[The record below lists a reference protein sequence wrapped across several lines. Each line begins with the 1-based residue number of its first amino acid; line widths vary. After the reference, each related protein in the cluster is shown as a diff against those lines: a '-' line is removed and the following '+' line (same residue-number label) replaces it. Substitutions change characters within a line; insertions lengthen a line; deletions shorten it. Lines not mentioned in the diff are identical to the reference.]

1 MRNSRMGKG
10 AFLLISFGI
19 CFLFFLVSCG
29 GNDVPTSPFAE
40 FSAPVA
46 EFSASPTTGNAPLTV
61 AFTDLS
67 AGVISTWSWDF
78 GDGGTSAEQNPS
90 HDYVTAGTY
99 TVSLTVTGL
108 SGTDT
113 NTKVDHINVTPFA
126 EFSASPTT
134 GNAPLTVDFSDLST
148 GGIITSWSWDFGDG
162 GTSMEQNPSHIYAEG
177 TYTVSLTVTGPDGT
191 NTNTKPNFITVGPL
205 PPPPVAGFSA
215 SPITGNAPLTV
226 AFTDLSTGVI
236 STWSWDFGDGG
247 TSAEQNPSHDYVTA
261 GTYTVSLTVT
271 GPGGTDTDTKVDH
284 INVTSPVFTD
294 DFNRVDSSSPGANWT
309 VVTGTANIVSNQL
322 MPSTYNT
329 KLHWNAGSSDPDQY
343 SQAKQ
348 HGTDWR
354 AVTVRGTGVG
364 ANYLAYAAWI
374 SGSSGSV
381 SLRIGYTIGT
391 DWGAYLDAGTTT
403 LTWTDG
409 DVLRLEATGQDT
421 NIVLRVYQN
430 GILRKTLVYADFSDQ
445 SRVFNS
451 GQPGLF
457 TLNAS
462 SAIHDDWEG
471 GNL

>member
-1 MRNSRMGKG
+1 MRKSSMGKG
-10 AFLLISFGI
+10 ASLLISFGI

-29 GNDVPTSPFAE
+29 GSDVTTSPFAE
-40 FSAPVA
+40 FLAPLA
-46 EFSASPTTGNAPLTV
+46 EFSASPTTGDAPLTV
-61 AFTDLS
+61 DFSDQ
-67 AGVISTWSWDF
+67 STGGNVTLWFWDF

-90 HDYVTAGTY
+90 HDYVTPGTY
-99 TVSLTVTGL
+99 TVSLTVTGP
-108 SGTDT
+108 SGSDT
-113 NTKVDHINVTPFA
+113 NTKVDHINVT
-126 EFSASPTT
+126 
-134 GNAPLTVDFSDLST
+134 
-148 GGIITSWSWDFGDG
+148 
-162 GTSMEQNPSHIYAEG
+162 
-177 TYTVSLTVTGPDGT
+177 SL
-191 NTNTKPNFITVGPL
+191 
-205 PPPPVAGFSA
+205 
-215 SPITGNAPLTV
+215 
-226 AFTDLSTGVI
+226 
-236 STWSWDFGDGG
+236 
-247 TSAEQNPSHDYVTA
+247 
-261 GTYTVSLTVT
+261 
-271 GPGGTDTDTKVDH
+271 
-284 INVTSPVFTD
+284 VFTD
-294 DFNRVDSSSPGANWT
+294 DFNRADSSSPGSNWT

-354 AVTVRGTGVG
+354 AVTVRGSGVG

-421 NIVLRVYQN
+421 NIVLQVYQN
-430 GILRKTLVYADFSDQ
+430 SILRKTLVYADFSDP

-471 GNL
+471 GGL